1 MTVTRTNI
9 KRHLLYFLV
18 SMGIYV
24 ALLVPFKQIQLLEG
38 LIVTSNYLA
47 TNRDRRRCDRK
58 VTPFFCVRR
67 LILQYW
73 VR

>member
-24 ALLVPFKQIQLLEG
+24 ALLVSL
-38 LIVTSNYLA
+38 
-47 TNRDRRRCDRK
+47 
-58 VTPFFCVRR
+58 
-67 LILQYW
+67 
-73 VR
+73 